1 MVKQYDIYWVNL
13 DPTLGSEIKKSRPCI
28 IISPNFSN
36 KILNTV
42 LVAPITSA
50 LRNFPM
56 RIEITLKGKRGQVAL
71 DQIRCIDKLRLGN
84 KMDSLNKRS
93 IKELKAILSEY
104 LIE

>member
-13 DPTLGSEIKKSRPCI
+13 DPTLGSEIKKSRPCV

-42 LVAPITSA
+42 LVATITST

-84 KMDSLNKRS
+84 NMDSLNKRS